1 MTEDATTPKVSAIIP
16 VYNVGR
22 DFRRALRSV
31 SEQTT
36 SDLEVVVVDDGST
49 DARTLRLLERAAGR
63 PGVTVHRTEN
73 RGPAAA
79 RNEAIKRSRGS
90 YVVPLDADDYLAP
103 SFLAETVAVLD
114 GEPDIGIAYTWIGL
128 VGGHRGT
135 WRTGGFSV
143 PELLCRCTVHVT
155 ALYRREVW
163 ADVGGYDPRFVESC
177 EDWDFWLAAAARGWR
192 ARCVPKVLAYYQ
204 RRDTSRGVR
213 ARERGVSAR
222 LMRTLVAKHRS
233 LYEQHLE
240 DAMAGLFEEY
250 SVVSNSL
257 ERLYNHPAVSVGLR
271 LRALLRGEGAA

>member
-1 MTEDATTPKVSAIIP
+1 MIRDPATPRVSVIIP
-16 VYNVGR
+16 VYNAGS
-22 DFRRALRSV
+22 DLGRALDSV
-31 SEQTT
+31 SAQTVP
-36 SDLEVVVVDDGST
+36 DLEVVVVDDGST
-49 DARTLRLLERAAGR
+49 DARTLKLLEKAARR
-63 PGVTVHRTEN
+63 PRVTVHRTEN

-79 RNEAIKRSRGS
+79 RNEAVRRSRGS

-103 SFLAETVAVLD
+103 TFLAETVAVLD
-114 GEPDIGIAYTWIGL
+114 AEPEIGIAYTWIGL

-163 ADVGGYDPRFVESC
+163 VDVGGYDPRFVESC
-177 EDWDFWLAAAARGWR
+177 EDWDFWLAAAARGWQ
-192 ARCVPKVLAYYQ
+192 ARRIPKVLAYYQ
-204 RRDTSRGVR
+204 RRGRSRGVR

-222 LMRTLVAKHRS
+222 LMRTLVAKHRT

-250 SVVSNSL
+250 SVVSHSL

-271 LRALLRGEGAA
+271 LRALLRGEGVA